1 MQHLITLLL
10 LWVQS
15 KLGQLIEKIMQAMTD
30 ARLSEVV
37 RSKVDSDMQN
47 IRLNGTFM
55 GAFIGL
61 VIYLVKCAL

>member
-1 MQHLITLLL
+1 
-10 LWVQS
+10 
-15 KLGQLIEKIMQAMTD
+15 MTD